1 MSTFEA
7 SKMEKDVGFPPRAEE
22 AYGFSQGLDLGL
34 CGHPVSRQEFKGD
47 TYMLQKDSGPWI

>member
-7 SKMEKDVGFPPRAEE
+7 SKTEKDVGFPPRAEE

-47 TYMLQKDSGPWI
+47 TYMLQKDSGP